1 MPYHF
6 ISYDI
11 GTREGISTNEKYAGG
26 FNKIT
31 GPTSNLLPDDN
42 PRTSKYSGER
52 CVNYYLKQGA
62 TPRKLVLG
70 MPLYGTGWNGTEGMY
85 TNWTSESFSL
95 VVLSL
100 LVSSAL
106 FKGYHLGARETA
118 AYE

>member
-1 MPYHF
+1 MSYHF

-31 GPTSNLLPDDN
+31 GPTSNLLPDDH

-85 TNWTSESFSL
+85 TDWTSESSASL
-95 VVLSL
+95 FPVYLHPPPCPKYTD
-100 LVSSAL
+100 LV
-106 FKGYHLGARETA
+106 GVN
-118 AYE
+118 